1 MLHQETTTGIG
12 LYLRWD
18 FTRTHLR
25 TWDYIFGL
33 NSLLFMIA
41 VDLSS
46 LASIVTDNSAI
57 MVPENLDCP
66 FTEFLSDDELLLHY
80 NSSGRLYRL
89 ELLNLGISIQRWISC
104 GKYSSVCFPDYSY
117 CDFSG
122 LMFVPYSCKRLE
134 DLDQFETKPANPS
147 NRLVFNASRPE
158 DRYLNELNAIIQEQA
173 IKTSV
178 DFIYLE
184 CQLQNFLAALYSIS
198 SRQFPSEVLSAIMG
212 SSRAA
217 ITVGDVIT
225 EIVCEQI
232 NATLRHSLQYKS
244 YFSIRPLV
252 YFTDSNGSLRIGQVM
267 KNDVVY
273 EGVRL
278 VEHYTPGRTFTFR
291 INEQFYLYDNYTLEH
306 SDVHV
311 RSIFPSLTPIAEP
324 VRVYDFV
331 SLAKQFPLSSMGLE
345 DFNAILGSITQSQIT
360 TEKINQLLNEDV
372 NETAD
377 ADPEFIGKSIDK
389 IAKHAFLL
397 GLSAITSPLINAV
410 VSVLQIIAMFWGLF

>member
-1 MLHQETTTGIG
+1 MK
-12 LYLRWD
+12 
-18 FTRTHLR
+18 
-25 TWDYIFGL
+25 
-33 NSLLFMIA
+33 
-41 VDLSS
+41 
-46 LASIVTDNSAI
+46 SIMEYDHVNHNINSALSVMSHCDI
-57 MVPENLDCP
+57 RKGFCYVNSKTYVWKVPENLDCP

-89 ELLNLGISIQRWISC
+89 ELLNLGISIQHWISC

-147 NRLVFNASRPE
+147 NPLVFNASRPE

-184 CQLQNFLAALYSIS
+184 CQLQNFLAALYSMS

-244 YFSIRPLV
+244 HFSIRPLV

-324 VRVYDFV
+324 VRVYDFG
-331 SLAKQFPLSSMGLE
+331 SLAKQFPLLSMGLE
-345 DFNAILGSITQSQIT
+345 DFNAILGSITQSRPV
-360 TEKINQLLNEDV
+360 K
-372 NETAD
+372 
-377 ADPEFIGKSIDK
+377 KSIRPRK
-389 IAKHAFLL
+389 IHDP
-397 GLSAITSPLINAV
+397 STRPLQYRNNPNV
-410 VSVLQIIAMFWGLF
+410 VGQV